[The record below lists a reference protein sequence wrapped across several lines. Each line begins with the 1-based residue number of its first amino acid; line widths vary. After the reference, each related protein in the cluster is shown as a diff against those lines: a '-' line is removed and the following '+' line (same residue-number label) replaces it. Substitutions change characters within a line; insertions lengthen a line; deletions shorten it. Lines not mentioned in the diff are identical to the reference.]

1 MRESCIDILQRME
14 LDNVDRA
21 IIVHL
26 GRDAR
31 LPNVALA
38 DLVGL
43 TPAPCLRRVQ
53 RLEAAGVILG
63 YEAKIDPAA
72 VGQGFEVLLDVE
84 LTAFDLG
91 SVQRFESA
99 LVEMPEVIELYR
111 LFGSPDYFVRIAVAS
126 LSEYEQFLTTRVLII
141 PGVAKVSS
149 RFAMKVLKSLRPLSG
164 Q

>member
-1 MRESCIDILQRME
+1 ME
-14 LDNVDRA
+14 LDNIDRA
-21 IIVHL
+21 IIRHL

-31 LPNVALA
+31 LSNVALA

-53 RLEAAGVILG
+53 RLESAGVILG
-63 YEAKIDPAA
+63 YQAQIDPAA
-72 VGQGFEVLLDVE
+72 IGQGFEVFLEVE

-91 SVQRFESA
+91 SVQRFEDA
-99 LVEMPEVIELYR
+99 LAGMPEVIELYR

-126 LSEYEQFLTTRVLII
+126 LPAYEEFLTARVLVV

-149 RFAMKVLKSLRPLSG
+149 RFAMKVLKSLRPLAD

>member
-1 MRESCIDILQRME
+1 ME
-14 LDNVDRA
+14 LDGVDRA
-21 IIVHL
+21 IIANL
-26 GRDAR
+26 SRDAR
-31 LPNVALA
+31 LSNVALA

-63 YEAKIDPAA
+63 YAASIDPAA
-72 VGQGFEVLLDVE
+72 VGQGFEVFLEVE

-91 SVQRFESA
+91 SVQRFEDA
-99 LVEMPEVIELYR
+99 LAGMAEVIELYR
-111 LFGSPDYFVRIAVAS
+111 LFGSPDYFIRIAVSDLPA
-126 LSEYEQFLTTRVLII
+126 YEEFLTTQVLVI

-149 RFAMKVLKSLRPLSG
+149 RFAMKVLKSIRPLAS